1 MDDHPSWAEGGGGG
15 YYLRHL
21 QGATS
26 TNAPT
31 QAPTTAPGELWQMI
45 YVGVVLLVM
54 FALLISDKIGADM
67 VMLAALTACMAA
79 QIITIQEGVEG
90 FANVAVLTVMVSCLL
105 KFDMH
110 SVYLI

>member
-1 MDDHPSWAEGGGGG
+1 MSDPSSWTADGGDGHEQ

-21 QGATS
+21 QEANN

-31 QAPTTAPGELWQMI
+31 SSPTVQPGELWQMI

-67 VMLAALTACMAA
+67 VMLAALTACMAG
-79 QIITIQEGVEG
+79 QIITVQQGVAG
-90 FANVAVLTVMVSCLL
+90 FANVAVLTVMVSSLGHV
-105 KFDMH
+105 FAF
-110 SVYLI
+110 